1 MIRFVLGAMACVA
14 VAHADTIT
22 LTDALQRVA
31 QNHPLARAV
40 ALELEAT
47 RWRGR
52 AEAAFAPMSVY
63 LAPMIS
69 DGGSG
74 EELIVR
80 QPLELNG
87 GQRARAALSHARYQL
102 HRAETQSAINELL
115 TQTAEAFVDAYAYQ
129 RRLEAVAH
137 YVQTLDALQPQGAVH
152 APRETALARAVE
164 FGEAHRR
171 ALYRLNALLQRPLD
185 APLVL
190 LPVLLPVQ
198 AMPDAPTVGD
208 VVDADAAQL
217 ALLRAELRLM
227 RTQLLPD
234 VAFQARVEKFAGNS
248 TRPAYAMVLE
258 IPLIDYG
265 ARRAAIRAQQL
276 RIQAQE
282 LRIEAARLQAQAE
295 QRAAEDAY
303 RTAREQLTQAQQ
315 RVERLTTASVHTVA
329 NDASTLLEHAT
340 ELWRARMELID
351 AEHRALRAW
360 VAWKSIDGAFL
371 KEVKAYA
378 TRP

>member
-52 AEAAFAPMSVY
+52 AEAAFAPMSVS

-74 EELIVR
+74 EELIVQ

-87 GQRARAALSHARYQL
+87 GQRARAALSHARCQL
-102 HRAETQSAINELL
+102 HRAEAQRALNDLL
-115 TQTAEAFVDAYAYQ
+115 TQTAEAYIDAYAAQ
-129 RRLEAVAH
+129 RRLEAVAQF
-137 YVQTLDALQPQGAVH
+137 VGTLDALQPQGAVH

-190 LPVLLPVQ
+190 LPVQ
-198 AMPDAPTVGD
+198 AVPDTPAAD
-208 VVDADAAQL
+208 DAVDADAAQL
-217 ALLRAELRLM
+217 ALLQAELRLM
-227 RTQLLPD
+227 RAQLLPD
-234 VAFQARVEKFAGNS
+234 VVLQARVEKFAGNA
-248 TRPAYAMVLE
+248 TRPAYALVLE
-258 IPLIDYG
+258 FPLIDYG
-265 ARRAAIRAQQL
+265 ARRAEIRAQQL
-276 RIQAQE
+276 LIEAQT

-295 QRAAEDAY
+295 QRTAEDAY
-303 RTAREQLTQAQQ
+303 RTAREQLKQAQQ
-315 RVERLTTASVHTVA
+315 RVERLTAASVHTVA
-329 NDASTLLEHAT
+329 SDARALEHAT

-360 VAWKSIDGAFL
+360 VAWKSIDEAFL
-371 KEVKAYA
+371 KGVRLHAI
-378 TRP
+378 RP

>member
-1 MIRFVLGAMACVA
+1 MIRSVLGAMACVA
-14 VAHADTIT
+14 VAHADTLT

-31 QNHPLARAV
+31 QSHPLARAV

-74 EELIVR
+74 EELIVQ

-87 GQRARAALSHARYQL
+87 GQRARAALSHARCQL
-102 HRAETQSAINELL
+102 HRAEAQRALNDLL
-115 TQTAEAFVDAYAYQ
+115 TQTAEAYIDAYAAQ
-129 RRLEAVAH
+129 RRLEAVAQF
-137 YVQTLDALQPQGAVH
+137 VGTLDALQPQVAVH
-152 APRETALARAVE
+152 APREAALTQATELRL
-164 FGEAHRR
+164 AHRR

-190 LPVLLPVQ
+190 LPVQ
-198 AMPDAPTVGD
+198 AVPDTPAAD
-208 VVDADAAQL
+208 DAVDADAAQL
-217 ALLRAELRLM
+217 ALLQAELRLM
-227 RTQLLPD
+227 RAQLLPD
-234 VAFQARVEKFAGNS
+234 VVLQARVEKFAGNS
-248 TRPAYAMVLE
+248 TRPAYALVLVF
-258 IPLIDYG
+258 PLIDYG
-265 ARRAAIRAQQL
+265 ARRAEIRAQQL

-295 QRAAEDAY
+295 QRTAEDAY
-303 RTAREQLTQAQQ
+303 RTARAQLTQAHH
-315 RVERLTTASVHTVA
+315 RVERLTAARAQTVA

-360 VAWKSIDGAFL
+360 VAWKATDAAFL

>member
-14 VAHADTIT
+14 VAHADTLT
-22 LTDALQRVA
+22 LVDALQRVA

-74 EELIVR
+74 EELIVQ

-102 HRAETQSAINELL
+102 HRAETQSALNELL

-190 LPVLLPVQ
+190 LPVQ
-198 AMPDAPTVGD
+198 AVPDTPAAD
-208 VVDADAAQL
+208 DAVDADAAQL
-217 ALLRAELRLM
+217 ALLQAELRLM
-227 RTQLLPD
+227 RAQLLPD
-234 VAFQARVEKFAGNS
+234 VVLQARVEKFAGNA
-248 TRPAYAMVLE
+248 TRPAYALVLE
-258 IPLIDYG
+258 FPLIDYG
-265 ARRAAIRAQQL
+265 ARRAEIRAQQL

-303 RTAREQLTQAQQ
+303 RLAQARLVQAQQ
-315 RVERLTTASVHTVA
+315 RLDTLTAAGARLVVS
-329 NDASTLLEHAT
+329 DADALEHAID
-340 ELWRARMELID
+340 LWRARMELID

-360 VAWKSIDGAFL
+360 VAWKSIDEAFL

>member
-22 LTDALQRVA
+22 LMDALQRVA
-31 QNHPLARAV
+31 QEHPLARAV

-74 EELIVR
+74 EELIVQ

-87 GQRARAALSHARYQL
+87 GQRARAALSHARCQL
-102 HRAETQSAINELL
+102 HRAEAQRALNDLL
-115 TQTAEAFVDAYAYQ
+115 TQTAEAYIDAYAAQ
-129 RRLEAVAH
+129 RRLEAVAQF
-137 YVQTLDALQPQGAVH
+137 VGTLDALQPQVAVH
-152 APRETALARAVE
+152 APRETAQAQAMEV
-164 FGEAHRR
+164 GEAHRR

-190 LPVLLPVQ
+190 LPVQ
-198 AMPDAPTVGD
+198 AVPDTPTAD
-208 VVDADAAQL
+208 DAVDADAAQL

-234 VAFQARVEKFAGNS
+234 VVLQARVEKFAGNS
-248 TRPAYAMVLE
+248 TRPAYALVLE
-258 IPLIDYG
+258 FPLIDYG
-265 ARRAAIRAQQL
+265 ARRAEIRAQQL

-303 RTAREQLTQAQQ
+303 RAAREQLTQAQQ
-315 RVERLTTASVHTVA
+315 RVERLTAASVHTVA
-329 NDASTLLEHAT
+329 SDARALEHAT

-360 VAWKSIDGAFL
+360 VAWKSIDEAFL

>member
-31 QNHPLARAV
+31 QEHPLARAL

-52 AEAAFAPMSVY
+52 AEAAFAPMSVS

-74 EELIVR
+74 EELIMQ

-87 GQRARAALSHARYQL
+87 GQRARAALSHARCQL
-102 HRAETQSAINELL
+102 HRAEAQRALNDLL
-115 TQTAEAFVDAYAYQ
+115 TQTAEAYIDAYAAQ
-129 RRLEAVAH
+129 RRLEAVAQF
-137 YVQTLDALQPQGAVH
+137 VGTLDALQPQGAVH

-190 LPVLLPVQ
+190 LPVQ
-198 AMPDAPTVGD
+198 AVPDTPAAD
-208 VVDADAAQL
+208 DAVDADAAQL

-227 RTQLLPD
+227 RTRLLPD
-234 VAFQARVEKFAGNS
+234 VVLQARVEKFAGNA
-248 TRPAYAMVLE
+248 TRPAYALVLE
-258 IPLIDYG
+258 FPLIDYG
-265 ARRAAIRAQQL
+265 ARRAEIRAQQL
-276 RIQAQE
+276 LIEAQT

-295 QRAAEDAY
+295 QRTAEDAY
-303 RTAREQLTQAQQ
+303 RAAREQLTQAQQ
-315 RVERLTTASVHTVA
+315 RVERLTAASVHTVA
-329 NDASTLLEHAT
+329 SDARALEHAT

-360 VAWKSIDGAFL
+360 VAWKSIDEAFL
-371 KEVKAYA
+371 KGVRLHAI
-378 TRP
+378 RP

>member
-14 VAHADTIT
+14 VAHADTMT

-102 HRAETQSAINELL
+102 HQCRGSQSALNELL

-137 YVQTLDALQPQGAVH
+137 YVQTLDALQPQVAVH

-185 APLVL
+185 APLSCCL
-190 LPVLLPVQ
+190 CRSC
-198 AMPDAPTVGD
+198 PTCP
-208 VVDADAAQL
+208 
-217 ALLRAELRLM
+217 R
-227 RTQLLPD
+227 RT
-234 VAFQARVEKFAGNS
+234 
-248 TRPAYAMVLE
+248 
-258 IPLIDYG
+258 
-265 ARRAAIRAQQL
+265 
-276 RIQAQE
+276 
-282 LRIEAARLQAQAE
+282 
-295 QRAAEDAY
+295 
-303 RTAREQLTQAQQ
+303 
-315 RVERLTTASVHTVA
+315 
-329 NDASTLLEHAT
+329 TL
-340 ELWRARMELID
+340 
-351 AEHRALRAW
+351 
-360 VAWKSIDGAFL
+360 
-371 KEVKAYA
+371 
-378 TRP
+378 

>member
-14 VAHADTIT
+14 VAHADTLT

-52 AEAAFAPMSVY
+52 AEAAFAPMRVY

-102 HRAETQSAINELL
+102 HRAETQSALNELL

-185 APLVL
+185 APLR
-190 LPVLLPVQ
+190 LLPVQ
-198 AMPDAPTVGD
+198 ELPDMPTVDDAVD
-208 VVDADAAQL
+208 VDAAQL
-217 ALLRAELRLM
+217 ALLQAELRLM
-227 RTQLLPD
+227 QTQLLPD
-234 VAFQARVEKFAGNS
+234 VALQARVEKFSGNA
-248 TRPAYAMVLE
+248 TRPAYALVLE
-258 IPLIDYG
+258 FPLIDYG
-265 ARRAAIRAQQL
+265 ARRAEIRAQQL

-315 RVERLTTASVHTVA
+315 RVERLTAASVHTVA
-329 NDASTLLEHAT
+329 SDARALEHAT

-360 VAWKSIDGAFL
+360 VAWKSIDEAFL

>member
-74 EELIVR
+74 EELIVQ

-87 GQRARAALSHARYQL
+87 GQRARAALSHARFQL
-102 HRAETQSAINELL
+102 HRAEAQRALNELL

-190 LPVLLPVQ
+190 LPVQ
-198 AMPDAPTVGD
+198 AVPDTPAAD
-208 VVDADAAQL
+208 DAVDADAAQL
-217 ALLRAELRLM
+217 ALLQAELRLM
-227 RTQLLPD
+227 RAQLLPD
-234 VAFQARVEKFAGNS
+234 VVLQTRVEKFAGNA
-248 TRPAYAMVLE
+248 TRPAYALVLE
-258 IPLIDYG
+258 FPLIDYG
-265 ARRAAIRAQQL
+265 ARRAEIRAQQL
-276 RIQAQE
+276 LIQAQE
-282 LRIEAARLQAQAE
+282 LRMEAARLQAQAE

-303 RTAREQLTQAQQ
+303 RLAQARLVQAQ
-315 RVERLTTASVHTVA
+315 RRLDTLTAAGARLVA
-329 NDASTLLEHAT
+329 SDADALEHAT

-360 VAWKSIDGAFL
+360 VAWKSIDEAFL
-371 KEVKAYA
+371 KGVRLHAI
-378 TRP
+378 RP

>member
-1 MIRFVLGAMACVA
+1 MIRFVLGATACVA
-14 VAHADTIT
+14 VAHADTLT
-22 LTDALQRVA
+22 LTDALRQVA

-52 AEAAFAPMSVY
+52 AEAAFTPMSVY

-74 EELIVR
+74 EELIVQ

-102 HRAETQSAINELL
+102 HRAETQSALNELL
-115 TQTAEAFVDAYAYQ
+115 TQTAEAFIDAYIAQ
-129 RRLEAVAH
+129 RRLEAVAQF
-137 YVQTLDALQPQGAVH
+137 VETLDALELRVAVH
-152 APRETALARAVE
+152 APREAALTQAAELRL
-164 FGEAHRR
+164 AHRR

-190 LPVLLPVQ
+190 LPVQ
-198 AMPDAPTVGD
+198 ALPDAPTAD
-208 VVDADAAQL
+208 DAVDADAAQL
-217 ALLRAELRLM
+217 ALLQAELRLM
-227 RTQLLPD
+227 RTQVLPD
-234 VAFQARVEKFAGNS
+234 VALQARVEKFAGNS
-248 TRPAYAMVLE
+248 TRPAYALVLE
-258 IPLIDYG
+258 FPLIDYG

-276 RIQAQE
+276 LIEAQT
-282 LRIEAARLQAQAE
+282 LRIESARLQAQAE

-303 RTAREQLTQAQQ
+303 RLAQARLVQAQ
-315 RVERLTTASVHTVA
+315 RRLDTLTAAGARLAVS
-329 NDASTLLEHAT
+329 DADTLEHAT
-340 ELWRARMELID
+340 DLWRARMELID

-360 VAWKSIDGAFL
+360 VAWKSIDEAFL
-371 KEVKAYA
+371 KEVKLHA

>member
-14 VAHADTIT
+14 VARADTIT

-40 ALELEAT
+40 ALELEAM

-63 LAPMIS
+63 LAPIIS

-74 EELIVR
+74 EELIVQ

-87 GQRARAALSHARYQL
+87 GQRARAALSHARYLL
-102 HRAETQSAINELL
+102 HRAETQSALNELL
-115 TQTAEAFVDAYAYQ
+115 TQTAEAYIDAYAAQ
-129 RRLEAVAH
+129 RRLEAVAQF
-137 YVQTLDALQPQGAVH
+137 VETLDALHPRVAVH
-152 APRETALARAVE
+152 APRETAQAQAMEV
-164 FGEAHRR
+164 GEAHRR

-190 LPVLLPVQ
+190 LPVQELPD
-198 AMPDAPTVGD
+198 MPAADDA
-208 VVDADAAQL
+208 VDADAAQL
-217 ALLRAELRLM
+217 ALLQAELRLM
-227 RTQLLPD
+227 RAQLLPD
-234 VAFQARVEKFAGNS
+234 VVLQARVEKFAGNA
-248 TRPAYAMVLE
+248 TRPAYALVLE
-258 IPLIDYG
+258 FPLIDYG
-265 ARRAAIRAQQL
+265 ARRAEIRAQQL

-295 QRAAEDAY
+295 QRTAEDAY
-303 RTAREQLTQAQQ
+303 RAAREQLTQAQQ
-315 RVERLTTASVHTVA
+315 RVERLTAARAQTVA

-360 VAWKSIDGAFL
+360 VAWKSIDEAFL

>member
-74 EELIVR
+74 EELIVQ

-87 GQRARAALSHARYQL
+87 GQRARAALSHARCQL
-102 HRAETQSAINELL
+102 LRAEAQRALIDLL
-115 TQTAEAFVDAYAYQ
+115 SQTAEAFVDAYAFQ

-137 YVQTLDALQPQGAVH
+137 YVQTLDALQPQVAVH
-152 APRETALARAVE
+152 APRETAQAQAMEV
-164 FGEAHRR
+164 GEAHRR

-185 APLVL
+185 APLA
-190 LPVLLPVQ
+190 LLPVQ
-198 AMPDAPTVGD
+198 ELPDTPTVGD
-208 VVDADAAQL
+208 AVDADAAQL
-217 ALLRAELRLM
+217 ALLQAELRLM
-227 RTQLLPD
+227 RAQLLPD
-234 VAFQARVEKFAGNS
+234 VVLQARVEKFAGNA
-248 TRPAYAMVLE
+248 TRPAYALVLE
-258 IPLIDYG
+258 FPLIDYG
-265 ARRAAIRAQQL
+265 ARRAEIRAQQL
-276 RIQAQE
+276 LIQAQE

-303 RTAREQLTQAQQ
+303 RLAQARLVQAQ
-315 RVERLTTASVHTVA
+315 RRLDTLTAAGARLAIS
-329 NDASTLLEHAT
+329 DADALEHAT
-340 ELWRARMELID
+340 DLWRARMELID

-360 VAWKSIDGAFL
+360 VAWKSIDEAFL
-371 KEVKAYA
+371 KGVKPYA

>member
-1 MIRFVLGAMACVA
+1 MIRFVLGATACVA
-14 VAHADTIT
+14 VAHADTLT

-31 QNHPLARAV
+31 QNHPLARVV

-102 HRAETQSAINELL
+102 HQAEVRSALNELL

-137 YVQTLDALQPQGAVH
+137 YVQTLDALQPQVAVH
-152 APRETALARAVE
+152 APRETAQARAVE

-185 APLVL
+185 APLR
-190 LPVLLPVQ
+190 LLPVQ
-198 AMPDAPTVGD
+198 ELPDMPTADDA
-208 VVDADAAQL
+208 VDADAAQL
-217 ALLRAELRLM
+217 ALLQAELRLM
-227 RTQLLPD
+227 RAQLLPD
-234 VAFQARVEKFAGNS
+234 VVFQARVEKFAGNA
-248 TRPAYAMVLE
+248 TRPAYALVLE
-258 IPLIDYG
+258 FPLIDYG
-265 ARRAAIRAQQL
+265 ARRAEIRAQQL
-276 RIQAQE
+276 LIQAQE
-282 LRIEAARLQAQAE
+282 QRIEAARLQAQAE

-303 RTAREQLTQAQQ
+303 RTARAQLTQAQQ
-315 RVERLTTASVHTVA
+315 RVERLTAASVHTVA
-329 NDASTLLEHAT
+329 SDARALEHAT

-360 VAWKSIDGAFL
+360 VAWKSIDEAFL

>member
-14 VAHADTIT
+14 VAHADTLT

-31 QNHPLARAV
+31 QSHPLARAV

-74 EELIVR
+74 EELIVQ

-87 GQRARAALSHARYQL
+87 GQRARAALSHARFQL
-102 HRAETQSAINELL
+102 HRAEAQRALNELL

-190 LPVLLPVQ
+190 LPVQ
-198 AMPDAPTVGD
+198 AVPDTPAAD
-208 VVDADAAQL
+208 DAVDADAAQL
-217 ALLRAELRLM
+217 ALLQAELRLM
-227 RTQLLPD
+227 RAQLLPD
-234 VAFQARVEKFAGNS
+234 VVLQTRVEKFAGNA
-248 TRPAYAMVLE
+248 TRPAYALVLE
-258 IPLIDYG
+258 FPLIDYG
-265 ARRAAIRAQQL
+265 ARRAEIRAQQL
-276 RIQAQE
+276 LIQAQE
-282 LRIEAARLQAQAE
+282 LRMEAARLQAQAE

-303 RTAREQLTQAQQ
+303 RLAQARLVQAQ
-315 RVERLTTASVHTVA
+315 RRLDTLTAAGARLVA
-329 NDASTLLEHAT
+329 SDADALEHAT
-340 ELWRARMELID
+340 DLWRARMELID

-360 VAWKSIDGAFL
+360 VAWKSIDEAFL
-371 KEVKAYA
+371 KGVRLHAI
-378 TRP
+378 RP

>member
-14 VAHADTIT
+14 VSHTDTLT
-22 LTDALQRVA
+22 LTDAMQRVA

-52 AEAAFAPMSVY
+52 AEAAFTPMSVY

-69 DGGSG
+69 DGDSG
-74 EELIVR
+74 EELIVQ

-87 GQRARAALSHARYQL
+87 GQRALAALSHARYQL
-102 HRAETQSAINELL
+102 HQAEAQRALNDLL
-115 TQTAEAFVDAYAYQ
+115 TQTAEAYIDAYAAQ
-129 RRLEAVAH
+129 RRLDAVAQF
-137 YVQTLDALQPQGAVH
+137 VETLDALHPRVAVH
-152 APRETALARAVE
+152 APREAALTQATELRL
-164 FGEAHRR
+164 AHRH

-190 LPVLLPVQ
+190 LPVQ
-198 AMPDAPTVGD
+198 ALPDAPTAD
-208 VVDADAAQL
+208 DAVDADAAQL
-217 ALLRAELRLM
+217 ALLQAELRLM
-227 RTQLLPD
+227 RTRLLPD
-234 VAFQARVEKFAGNS
+234 VVLQARVEKFAGNS
-248 TRPAYAMVLE
+248 TRPAYALMLE
-258 IPLIDYG
+258 FPLIDYG
-265 ARRAAIRAQQL
+265 ARRAEIRGQQL
-276 RIQAQE
+276 LIEAQT

-303 RTAREQLTQAQQ
+303 RLAQARLVQAQ
-315 RVERLTTASVHTVA
+315 RRLDTLTAARAQTVS

-351 AEHRALRAW
+351 AEHRAQRAW
-360 VAWKSIDGAFL
+360 VAWKSIDEAFL
-371 KEVKAYA
+371 KGVKPYA

>member
-31 QNHPLARAV
+31 QNHPLARAM

-74 EELIVR
+74 EELIVQ

-102 HRAETQSAINELL
+102 HRAETQSALNELL

-137 YVQTLDALQPQGAVH
+137 YVQTLDALQPRVAVH

-190 LPVLLPVQ
+190 LPVQ
-198 AMPDAPTVGD
+198 AVPDTPAAD
-208 VVDADAAQL
+208 DAVDADAAQL
-217 ALLRAELRLM
+217 ALLQAELRLM
-227 RTQLLPD
+227 RAQLLPD
-234 VAFQARVEKFAGNS
+234 VVLQARVEKFAGNS
-248 TRPAYAMVLE
+248 TRPAYALVLVF
-258 IPLIDYG
+258 PLIDYG
-265 ARRAAIRAQQL
+265 ARRAEIRAQQL

-303 RTAREQLTQAQQ
+303 HTARAQLMQAQQ
-315 RVERLTTASVHTVA
+315 RVEMLTAARAQTVA
-329 NDASTLLEHAT
+329 SDARALEHAT
-340 ELWRARMELID
+340 DLWRARMELID

-360 VAWKSIDGAFL
+360 VAWKSIDEAFL
-371 KEVKAYA
+371 KGVKSHA

>member
-22 LTDALQRVA
+22 LTDALRQVA

-52 AEAAFAPMSVY
+52 AEAAFTPMSVY

-74 EELIVR
+74 EELIVQ

-102 HRAETQSAINELL
+102 HRAETQSALNDLL
-115 TQTAEAFVDAYAYQ
+115 TQTAEAFIDAYIAQ
-129 RRLEAVAH
+129 RRLEAVAQF
-137 YVQTLDALQPQGAVH
+137 VETLDALELRVAVH
-152 APRETALARAVE
+152 APREAALTQAAELRL
-164 FGEAHRR
+164 AHRR

-185 APLVL
+185 APLAL
-190 LPVLLPVQ
+190 MPVQ
-198 AMPDAPTVGD
+198 ELPDMPTADDA
-208 VVDADAAQL
+208 VDADAAQL
-217 ALLRAELRLM
+217 ALLQAELRLM
-227 RTQLLPD
+227 RAQLLPD
-234 VAFQARVEKFAGNS
+234 VVLQARVEKFAGNS
-248 TRPAYAMVLE
+248 TRPAYALVLE
-258 IPLIDYG
+258 FPLVDHG

-276 RIQAQE
+276 LIEAQT
-282 LRIEAARLQAQAE
+282 LRIESARLQAQAE

-303 RTAREQLTQAQQ
+303 RLAQARLVQAQ
-315 RVERLTTASVHTVA
+315 RRLDTLTAAGARLVVS
-329 NDASTLLEHAT
+329 DADALEHAT

-360 VAWKSIDGAFL
+360 VAWKSIDEAFL
-371 KEVKAYA
+371 KGVRLHAI
-378 TRP
+378 RP

>member
-31 QNHPLARAV
+31 QDHPLARAL

-74 EELIVR
+74 EELIVQ

-102 HRAETQSAINELL
+102 HRAEAQRALNDLL

-152 APRETALARAVE
+152 APRETALAQASGVWRSAPP
-164 FGEAHRR
+164 R
-171 ALYRLNALLQRPLD
+171 ALSAERAAAATAGRAACAAACAGSARHARCGRRRRRGRRPVSPVTGRATPDARAAAARCRAAGARGKVCGQLD
-185 APLVL
+185 APC
-190 LPVLLPVQ
+190 
-198 AMPDAPTVGD
+198 
-208 VVDADAAQL
+208 
-217 ALLRAELRLM
+217 LRAG
-227 RTQLLPD
+227 
-234 VAFQARVEKFAGNS
+234 AGV
-248 TRPAYAMVLE
+248 PA
-258 IPLIDYG
+258 D
-265 ARRAAIRAQQL
+265 
-276 RIQAQE
+276 
-282 LRIEAARLQAQAE
+282 
-295 QRAAEDAY
+295 
-303 RTAREQLTQAQQ
+303 
-315 RVERLTTASVHTVA
+315 
-329 NDASTLLEHAT
+329 
-340 ELWRARMELID
+340 
-351 AEHRALRAW
+351 
-360 VAWKSIDGAFL
+360 
-371 KEVKAYA
+371 
-378 TRP
+378 